1 MFVLLIPNYPQIW
14 MYISLDI
21 FLITLAAIVP
31 VAHFLESCLED
42 ILYSVILVFL
52 YFQIMIKKN
61 SNNNNN
67 YTPTVEKPPE
77 TMLTI
82 YK

>member
-31 VAHFLESCLED
+31 VAHFLESCLGD
-42 ILYSVILVFL
+42 IVYSVILVFT
-52 YFQIMIKKN
+52 YFQIMIKN

-67 YTPTVEKPPE
+67 YTPTVEKAPE